1 MILGVCGSLLM
12 VGLSSTFN
20 GPNNLKI
27 SHSHPCVYRVRQ
39 NKKVKSSILML
50 RFPTSSNFFQK
61 VTEHKI
67 IVLNSQCYLNTF
79 ASSSMNF
86 YFLKNVTVLL
96 PRIMS
101 GSILPLQGMCLACV
115 TSKGH
120 AEHHGSLCCHL
131 WPCGCLWGRLP
142 LETILIALAHV
153 PWEAMLMSLAYAA
166 MESYDGFH
174 GLSWSRRLC

>member
-1 MILGVCGSLLM
+1 
-12 VGLSSTFN
+12 
-20 GPNNLKI
+20 
-27 SHSHPCVYRVRQ
+27 
-39 NKKVKSSILML
+39 
-50 RFPTSSNFFQK
+50 
-61 VTEHKI
+61 
-67 IVLNSQCYLNTF
+67 
-79 ASSSMNF
+79 MNF

-131 WPCGCLWGRLP
+131 WPCGCLWGRVP
-142 LETILIALAHV
+142 LDTILIALAHV

-174 GLSWSRRLC
+174 GLSWSRRLCWCLWSVLTLDTMPRSLAHADARDHVDVSGLCCLQKPRGSSWSRLQLTVKDKKATMEWYRWLHTHSSKIGT